1 MYIHYSGVVR
11 NLNLRV
17 QHNEREEE
25 EYFLVSLPQNLQIQF
40 EKLLKIHGFN
50 WTRWTR
56 PNDAPDH
63 YMMIVQGDSNNCV
76 SWLCQ
81 KICLFTL

>member
-1 MYIHYSGVVR
+1 MYIHYRGVVR

-40 EKLLKIHGFN
+40 ENFSKSTGSIEPVEPVLTTPLI
-50 WTRWTR
+50 
-56 PNDAPDH
+56 
-63 YMMIVQGDSNNCV
+63 I
-76 SWLCQ
+76 
-81 KICLFTL
+81 I